1 MLSESLRVPY
11 RADDAFGTILVGSV
25 LTLLSGVLVAVW
37 VVLLAVWPPGLALIP
52 VVALPSLVMRGYL
65 LEVVEGGIRNESTVS
80 SFVEWGSLVRAGS
93 KSVLISTLYLL
104 PGAVLCGL
112 AVGGGVATVVSP
124 SGFDETA
131 QALTGLLILISG
143 FGLLI
148 YGLVYLYVRPA
159 ARAVFAASG
168 SIRAALGVRRVLR
181 LAGSGDFLTGWLI
194 GMGLLAGGPTLL
206 LPLVVVAALVGLLSL
221 PVAAVIVLVT
231 FLLAVGL
238 AFVVRVSAAW
248 STGRGATSGL
258 DRLYPAAGEPDAA
271 TDDTGI
277 VLKQEAT
284 PELDGGSAE
293 VDPLVQTGRTVD
305 ASRTERSVGEAVGPK
320 PAPTETTDSEPTSTE
335 TADTDDCEEN
345 TGNQEPEPADTGA
358 ETADQAAKTDDTAE
372 PRGLNEGDDEDRDS
386 GFVWGVDDNESQ

>member
-277 VLKQEAT
+277 VLNQEAT

-345 TGNQEPEPADTGA
+345 TGNQEPEPTDTGA

>member
-25 LTLLSGVLVAVW
+25 LTLLTGVLVAVW
-37 VVLLAVWPPGLALIP
+37 VVLLAVWPPGLALLP
-52 VVALPSLVMRGYL
+52 VVALPSLIMRGYL
-65 LEVVEGGIRNESTVS
+65 LRVVEGGTRNESTVS
-80 SFVEWGSLVRAGS
+80 SFVEWRSLVRAGS
-93 KSVLISTLYLL
+93 KSALISALYLL

-159 ARAVFAASG
+159 ARAVFAATG
-168 SIRAALGVRRVLR
+168 SLRAALGVRRVFR
-181 LAGSGDFLTGWLI
+181 LASSGDFLTGWLI
-194 GMGLLAGGPTLL
+194 GMGLLAVGPTLL
-206 LPLVVVAALVGLLSL
+206 LPLLVVAALVGLLSL

-248 STGRGATSGL
+248 STGRGAASEL
-258 DRLYPAAGEPDAA
+258 DRLYPAASESDAA
-271 TDDTGI
+271 TDDTGV
-277 VLKQEAT
+277 VLDRRAT

-293 VDPLVQTGRTVD
+293 VDPTVQTGRTVN
-305 ASRTERSVGEAVGPK
+305 ASRTERSIVEAADPK
-320 PAPTETTDSEPTSTE
+320 PTPNETTDSKPTPTE
-335 TADTDDCEEN
+335 TADTDDYEEN
-345 TGNQEPEPADTGA
+345 TDNQEAEPADNGA
-358 ETADQAAKTDDTAE
+358 EIADQAAETDDTVE
-372 PRGLNEGDDEDRDS
+372 PRDLDEGDDEDDDS
-386 GFVWGVDDNESQ
+386 GFVWGVNDNESE

>member
-305 ASRTERSVGEAVGPK
+305 ASRTERSVGETVGPK

-386 GFVWGVDDNESQ
+386 GFVWGVDDTDSQ